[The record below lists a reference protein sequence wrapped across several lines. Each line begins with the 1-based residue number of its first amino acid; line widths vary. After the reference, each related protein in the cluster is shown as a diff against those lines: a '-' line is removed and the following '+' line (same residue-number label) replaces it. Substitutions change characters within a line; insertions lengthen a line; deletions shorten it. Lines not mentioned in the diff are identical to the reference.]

1 MKALLT
7 FALCISLATAASAQ
21 DSTRVHAGRGDHRMS
36 DLHLSTDQQAQLKTI
51 NKDFFTASRSIMK
64 DSTLSK
70 TDRQAKFKALQGTR
84 QDKIKG
90 VLSADQYAQW
100 QQDMNNHKRP
110 PMGHGRPG
118 FGGPGGRRP
127 DFAKMQEKTK
137 QDLGLTDAQSQQ
149 LAAANKDFFKSM
161 SDLHKNSASS
171 DSATRR
177 AQFQSLRT
185 AYETKVKGILN
196 ADQYTKWQD
205 RQKQMMARM
214 HEGRPGFG
222 GRPDFAKM
230 NDRMKQDLGLSD
242 EQSQKLSA
250 AREDF
255 FKNAKSLR
263 ENSDTSARRTQFKA
277 LRQQYDSQ
285 VQSILTPDQ
294 FAKLQER
301 KKEMRGRMQHHG
313 HPGQDATAPQQ

>member
-1 MKALLT
+1 MKVLLT
-7 FALCISLATAASAQ
+7 FALCVSLATAASAQ
-21 DSTRVHAGRGDHRMS
+21 DSTRVHPGRGDHRMT
-36 DLHLSTDQQAQLKTI
+36 DLHLSTTQQEQLKTI
-51 NKDFFTASRSIMK
+51 NKDFFTSSRSIMK
-64 DSTLSK
+64 DSTLGK
-70 TDRQAKFKALQGTR
+70 TDRQAKFKALQATR

-100 QQDMNNHKRP
+100 QQDMNNRRSR
-110 PMGHGRPG
+110 MGQAHRGFDGPRHRPG
-118 FGGPGGRRP
+118 
-127 DFAKMQEKTK
+127 FAKMQERTK

-149 LAAANKDFFKSM
+149 LASANKEFFKNM

-185 AYETKVKGILN
+185 AYQTKVKGILN

-205 RQKQMMARM
+205 HQKQMMAHMRQ
-214 HEGRPGFG
+214 GRPGFG

-242 EQSQKLSA
+242 AQSQKLAA
-250 AREDF
+250 ARGDF
-255 FKNAKSLR
+255 FKNARALR
-263 ENSDTSARRTQFKA
+263 ENSDTAARRTQFKA
-277 LRQQYDSQ
+277 LRQQYDAQ

-301 KKEMRGRMQHHG
+301 KKEMRAHLHHG
-313 HPGQDATAPQQ
+313 RPNPDATPAPQQ